1 MDPTLVTA
9 IAVFMAVSLGTV
21 SLVLVGE
28 WVRERTRA
36 RRVVQ
41 ELRAF
46 ARDSLDVDPEIVKR
60 ERGEPS
66 SLELFFARVPQLRD
80 VGHLLERGKTE
91 WSITTFFLLT
101 VGLGIGVGLAAF
113 SLFRF
118 FPAAIL
124 ASVIAAALPFMYVKR
139 RATLRMR
146 RFEERMPD
154 AIDLIGR
161 AIRAGHPLNAG
172 IKMVADEGPEPIN
185 EEFARMFEEQRF
197 GLPFDDTIFGLV
209 DRVPLVD
216 VRIFATAVL
225 IQRQVGGNLAEI
237 LDNLAYV
244 IRERFKI
251 RRQLRVITA
260 QGRMS
265 GYVLAVM
272 PVFVGTAIYLLNK
285 SYMILLFTHPIGK
298 LMLVL
303 AIILQMM
310 GYYWIRRIVDID
322 I

>member
-1 MDPTLVTA
+1 
-9 IAVFMAVSLGTV
+9 
-21 SLVLVGE
+21 
-28 WVRERTRA
+28 
-36 RRVVQ
+36 
-41 ELRAF
+41 
-46 ARDSLDVDPEIVKR
+46 
-60 ERGEPS
+60 
-66 SLELFFARVPQLRD
+66 
-80 VGHLLERGKTE
+80 VGHLLERGKTK
-91 WSITTFFLLT
+91 WSITTFFFLT
-101 VGLGIGVGLAAF
+101 IGLGVGSGLGMY

-118 FPAAIL
+118 LPVAL
-124 ASVIAAALPFMYVKR
+124 IAAAIGASVPFIIVKR
-139 RATLRMR
+139 RATMRMR

-161 AIRAGHPLNAG
+161 AIRAGHPLSAG
-172 IKMVADEGPEPIN
+172 IKMVADEGPEPVN

-197 GLPFDDTIFGLV
+197 GLAFDDSMFGLV

-216 VRIFATAVL
+216 VRIFATAILV
-225 IQRQVGGNLAEI
+225 QREVGGNLAEI

-272 PVFVGTAIYLLNK
+272 PVAVGCAIYLLNR
-285 SYMILLFTHPIGK
+285 SYMELLFTHPIGK
-298 LMLVL
+298 IMLVA
-303 AIILQMM
+303 AIMLQMM
-310 GYYWIRRIVDID
+310 GYFWIRRIVDID

>member
-9 IAVFMAVSLGTV
+9 TAVFLAVSLGTV
-21 SLVLVGE
+21 SLVLVAE

-46 ARDSLDVDPEIVKR
+46 ARDSLDVDPEIIKQ

-66 SLELFFARVPQLRD
+66 SVELLFARVPQLRD
-80 VGHLLERGKTE
+80 VGHLLERGKTK
-91 WSITTFFLLT
+91 WSLTTFFLLT
-101 VGLGIGVGLAAF
+101 VGLGVGVGLASF

-118 FPAAIL
+118 LPAAIL
-124 ASVIAAALPFMYVKR
+124 ASVIAAALPFAYVKR

-172 IKMVADEGPEPIN
+172 IRMVADEGPEPIN

-197 GLPFDDTIFGLV
+197 GLPFDDTVFGLV

-225 IQRQVGGNLAEI
+225 IQREVGGNLAEI

-285 SYMILLFTHPIGK
+285 SYMLLLFTHPVGK

-310 GYYWIRRIVDID
+310 GYFWIRRIVDID